1 VTARARI
8 ILLVATALETSVD
21 ELNPDSSPDTVDTW
35 DSSRHLNLIVA
46 LEDAFGIE
54 ISDEQVF
61 SMLTLEAVLAT
72 VLGLAGEKE

>member
-1 VTARARI
+1 MTARARI